1 MTDICEKQ
9 LEQRNEMSEKINEP
23 DKIICQMNEYYN
35 FEIII
40 IKSSIPQQRKL
51 KNSSNLEFSMNF

>member
-1 MTDICEKQ
+1 MTDICENWFEKI
-9 LEQRNEMSEKINEP
+9 NEMSEKINEP

-40 IKSSIPQQRKL
+40 IKSSIPQQKKL

>member
-1 MTDICEKQ
+1 
-9 LEQRNEMSEKINEP
+9 MSEKINES